1 MRHHR
6 PGRIAAAFVSSLI
19 LFTATPSM
27 AFFDSESSWE
37 GSPAERV
44 VAKGVDIV
52 IVRPLSYLRLA
63 VGAVFAIPAALLAS
77 PNGREGVSEAFDIFV
92 VQPANYAF
100 DRELGEFCAET

>member
-6 PGRIAAAFVSSLI
+6 PGRIAAAFVLSLI

-27 AFFDSESSWE
+27 AFFDSDFRWE

-63 VGAVFAIPAALLAS
+63 VGAVLVIPAALLAA
-77 PNGREGVSEAFDIFV
+77 PNGREGVSETFDIFV

-100 DRELGEFCAET
+100 DRELGEF

>member
-19 LFTATPSM
+19 LLTATPSM
-27 AFFDSESSWE
+27 AFFDFRWE

-44 VAKGVDIV
+44 VTKGVDIV
-52 IVRPLSYLRLA
+52 LVRPLSYFRLA
-63 VGAVFAIPAALLAS
+63 VGAVLVIPAALLAA
-77 PNGREGVSEAFDIFV
+77 PNGREGVSEAFDIFI

-100 DRELGEFCAET
+100 DRELGEF